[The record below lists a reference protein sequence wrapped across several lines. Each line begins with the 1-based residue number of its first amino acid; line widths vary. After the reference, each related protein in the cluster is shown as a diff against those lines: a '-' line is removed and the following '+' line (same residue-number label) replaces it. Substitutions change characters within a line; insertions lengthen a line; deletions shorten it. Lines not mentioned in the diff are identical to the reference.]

1 MNRLLAISGLMVAL
15 LVAVG
20 VATAVAV
27 KTAVPLQ
34 DTTTVVFYDGS
45 LGTLPEAQHLFYG
58 ELLAGPTQTLVP
70 GGVIFNTLVLPLGQA
85 HMAGFAADPALLPQ
99 LARTP
104 GYTVTLALQVLNEI
118 HSSPDRAGF
127 SLLVLSDDANGTE
140 TVKGLELAFWQNE
153 VWAQND
159 ATQGGYFTHG
169 EGVSFNTTTAVVRYD
184 LFIIT
189 DTYRLSADGQ
199 PILSGPIRDYTG
211 FEGTLDPY
219 ETPNVVAFGDNTTS
233 AGARVQFNYVAVT
246 LPVPSVIEPDFLL
259 FLPVAIRP

>member
-1 MNRLLAISGLMVAL
+1 MLL

-20 VATAVAV
+20 TATAVAI
-27 KTAVPLQ
+27 KTTILTQ
-34 DTTTVVFYDGS
+34 DTATVVFYDGS

-58 ELLAGPTQTLVP
+58 EFLAGPTQTLAP
-70 GGVIFNTLVLPLGQA
+70 GGVIFNTLISPLGQA
-85 HMAGFAADPALLPQ
+85 HMAGFAADPALLPR
-99 LARTP
+99 LDRTP
-104 GYTVTLALQVLNEI
+104 GYTVTLALQVLNET

-127 SLLVLSDDANGTE
+127 SLLVLSDDANGAE
-140 TVKGLELAFWQNE
+140 TVKGLELAFWQDE
-153 VWAQND
+153 IWAQND

-189 DTYRLSADGQ
+189 DTYRLSTDGQ

-211 FEGTLDPY
+211 FEGALDPY

-246 LPVPSVIEPDFLL
+246 APVPPVIEPEFLL
-259 FLPVAIRP
+259 YLPVAIRP